1 MTTIVVDTN
10 VAVAANGGSSTH
22 ADLLCQQACV
32 GKLVSLV
39 ARGTVAIDDAGLILR
54 EYAKYLCRSGKP
66 GVGDVFFKHVWNHQY
81 LGDRV
86 RRVSVTQSANEQKGF
101 EELPDNTFDPSDRK
115 FLAVAA
121 VSRSVVLNATDHDWS
136 EHPALL
142 HQLGVHV
149 DQLCPQ
155 HVST

>member
-1 MTTIVVDTN
+1 M
-10 VAVAANGGSSTH
+10 
-22 ADLLCQQACV
+22 
-32 GKLVSLV
+32 
-39 ARGTVAIDDAGLILR
+39 
-54 EYAKYLCRSGKP
+54 
-66 GVGDVFFKHVWNHQY
+66 FFKHIWNNQY
-81 LGDRV
+81 QRDRV
-86 RRVSVTQSANEQKGF
+86 RRVPVTQSANEQKGF

-121 VSRSVVLNATDHDWS
+121 VSCSVVLNAADHDWS

-142 HQLGVHV
+142 DQLGVHV